1 MFARCCPEPLHS
13 DESPSVRQDGFDKE
27 IAASQETFKQH
38 QVLSYSAFFRTR
50 PGINDP
56 GQYWVN
62 LCHNI
67 RKKFHQLLHRKVL
80 FPTVQ
85 RKKNVS
91 DETAASYQIY
101 EKRPYVRTVDL
112 EVLRAQRGYEIGGE
126 CEMRSAWKFNDLKP
140 RQYYC
145 IGGEQ
150 YFVSSYMRDV
160 AVGIMESIGSTHVKI
175 RTDPT
180 SYMYAASDEYIT
192 AWDFTSFTTTLSE
205 LKHFLWFLARMAEA
219 DATVV
224 RLFDYRDGFID
235 CPLYTLI
242 DDYNQHANLF
252 AGFSIHRMMD
262 FVMEGASYECAQVNS
277 GMLGV
282 PGNIGFS
289 TALHG
294 LVICR
299 ECGVGKCVCVGDDAL
314 GITQQ
319 HPSASLLHPLSQIGN
334 IHPDKFGIITPA
346 NREGRIKFLKRSL
359 GTDGDQLT
367 MNFLLNF
374 PVANYIDGNACGRD
388 APIDFS
394 MEARMFKVCSHTAS
408 LLWDIRERRASITDE
423 DGELVMDFLYAAFK
437 YMRLPTRGMM
447 PGGTLR
453 YSKDGEVLMMS
464 VPFIIPPIKGYDA
477 REVDWLEWFIR
488 NTTSTYF
495 LGTVYIPHTQEVE
508 VLRKGDELVMP
519 ESTWL
524 SAMEDLG
531 YVEVTA
537 IKEWLLVLDV
547 GNARVLKRM
556 CRYVDDGLVA
566 ATSVK
571 VLKGIPERYYNTV
584 PREDVY
590 DGIDIT
596 MDI

>member
-1 MFARCCPEPLHS
+1 MHL
-13 DESPSVRQDGFDKE
+13 DESTSIRQEGFDKE
-27 IAASQETFKQH
+27 LGASQELFRDH
-38 QVLSYSAFFRTR
+38 QVLSYSAFFRNR
-50 PGINDP
+50 PGRNDP
-56 GQYWVN
+56 GQHWVN

-67 RKKFHQLLHRKVL
+67 RRAFRDRLHKRVL

-85 RKKNVS
+85 RQKNVS
-91 DETAASYQIY
+91 DETSANYQIY
-101 EKRPYVRTVDL
+101 ESKPYVRTVDL
-112 EVLRAQRGYEIGGE
+112 EVLRAQRGFRVGGE

-145 IGGEQ
+145 IGGDQ

-180 SYMYAASDEYIT
+180 SYMYAASDEYVT

-205 LKHFLWFLARMAEA
+205 LKHFLWYLARMAEA
-219 DATVV
+219 DSIKVK
-224 RLFDYRDGFID
+224 LFDYRDGYID
-235 CPLYTLI
+235 KDLYTMI
-242 DDYNQHANLF
+242 DEYNEHVNLN
-252 AGFSIHRMMD
+252 AGFSIHRMMEYAFKD
-262 FVMEGASYECAQVNS
+262 AAYECAQVNS

-299 ECGVGKCVCVGDDAL
+299 VCGVGKCVCVGDDAL
-314 GITQQ
+314 GITSLP
-319 HPSASLLHPLSQIGN
+319 PSASLLHPLSQIGN
-334 IHPDKFGIITPA
+334 IHPDKFGIITPHA
-346 NREGRIKFLKRSL
+346 RERRIKFLKRSL
-359 GTDGDQLT
+359 GIDGDQLN

-374 PVANYIDGNACGRD
+374 PVANYIDGDSCGRD

-394 MEARMFKVCSHTAS
+394 MEARMFKVSAHTAS
-408 LLWDIRERRASITDE
+408 LLWDIRERRVSIGDE
-423 DGELVMDFLYAAFK
+423 DVELVMDFLYAAYR

-447 PGGTLR
+447 PGQTLR
-453 YSKDGEVLMMS
+453 FSKDGELCDLKVA
-464 VPFIIPPIKGYDA
+464 FIVPPIKGYDA

-488 NTTSTYF
+488 NTTTLYF
-495 LGTVYIPHTQEVE
+495 LGTIYIPRESDVE
-508 VLRKGDELVMP
+508 VLKAGDELVMP
-519 ESTWL
+519 EGTWL
-524 SAMEDLG
+524 SALEDLG
-531 YVEVTA
+531 FVETTA

-547 GNARVLKRM
+547 GNARVLRRM
-556 CRYVDDGLVA
+556 CRFVDDGLVA
-566 ATSVK
+566 ATAVK
-571 VLKGIPERYYNTV
+571 VIRGVPERYYYTV

-590 DGIDIT
+590 DGVDIS